1 MKRAGLIV
9 SVLVFGLGHA
19 AHADDDR
26 SGFGAPV
33 RPDFGIVAVALED
46 AKEVVVRMHLYEPL
60 NQLSLGNMYGG
71 MNLGIPR
78 IFMDA
83 PDLKRGQ
90 LVLPLTIHVGVLPLL
105 LGKVASLGFGFTL
118 DAADIGPV
126 GTNPAN
132 QATSIHGGAGV
143 EAVLPIHLRRFALI
157 TTATLESFPNSGGTT
172 LGRRAL
178 AFEGM
183 YIIPIG
189 DKWGLGVDVEMRY
202 EDLKFVDGSG
212 RDSSWNWTIGLLA
225 LPAQRM

>member
-1 MKRAGLIV
+1 MNRAGLIV
-9 SVLVFGLGHA
+9 SVLVVLGLGHG
-19 AHADDDR
+19 AHADDR
-26 SGFGAPV
+26 PEFGV
-33 RPDFGIVAVALED
+33 MAVALED
-46 AKEVVVRMHLYEPL
+46 AKEVVLRLHIYMPL
-60 NQLSLGNMYGG
+60 NQLSLRNMYGG

-90 LVLPLTIHVGVLPLL
+90 LVLPLTIHAGVLPIL
-105 LGKVASLGFGFTL
+105 LGKVASLGVGFTL

-132 QATSIHGGAGV
+132 QATTIHGGAGL

-157 TTATLESFPNSGGTT
+157 TTATLESFPNSGGVT

-183 YIIPIG
+183 YLIPLG
-189 DKWGLGVDVEMRY
+189 DRWGLGVDVEMRY
-202 EDLKFVDGSG
+202 EDLKFVDNSG
-212 RDSSWNWTIGLLA
+212 RDSSWNWTVGLIA
-225 LPAQRM
+225 VPAQGL